1 MAKIVKSDIFLDEMV
16 DEFLKDM
23 ELESDKHLIKE
34 RLKAKDIVVYEKDT
48 RQILAIIPLLRNDNA
63 VLKKGIDFEI
73 RDSDSANIIGNG
85 QNIFLSKE

>member
-1 MAKIVKSDIFLDEMV
+1 MV

>member
-1 MAKIVKSDIFLDEMV
+1 MAKSDILLDKMI

-23 ELESDKHLIKE
+23 EFECNKHIVKNQ
-34 RLKAKDIVVYEKDT
+34 LKSKDIIVYEKDT

-73 RDSDSANIIGNG
+73 RNSDSANIIGNG
-85 QNIFLSKE
+85 KNIFLSKE

>member
-1 MAKIVKSDIFLDEMV
+1 MSKSDILLDKMI

-23 ELESDKHLIKE
+23 ECECEKHLAKE
-34 RLKAKDIVVYEKDT
+34 QLKEKDIIVYEKDT

-73 RDSDSANIIGNG
+73 RDSDAENIIGNG
-85 QNIFLSKE
+85 KTIYLFKE